1 MVPIKTID
9 IGWKGVGT
17 SVFCTGDGELSS
29 GANRVE
35 GRGCLTLFCL
45 GKTHAIV
52 YNVAMIYTTE
62 PRGVRCFG
70 KAVGA
75 SHAVRRGVSHA
86 VQWCNMSTQLVVRI
100 DESLKEKANNLA
112 TREGKHL
119 SELVRELLEDY
130 VRERDISGYIDDLW
144 DRLGTKLADQGV
156 THADIET
163 TIHEVRTEHAT
174 SESRP

>member
-1 MVPIKTID
+1 
-9 IGWKGVGT
+9 
-17 SVFCTGDGELSS
+17 
-29 GANRVE
+29 
-35 GRGCLTLFCL
+35 
-45 GKTHAIV
+45 
-52 YNVAMIYTTE
+52 
-62 PRGVRCFG
+62 
-70 KAVGA
+70 
-75 SHAVRRGVSHA
+75 
-86 VQWCNMSTQLVVRI
+86 MSTQLVVRI

-144 DRLGTKLADQGV
+144 DRLGMKLADKGV